1 MYVINP
7 IISRAIKAVNL
18 VILFNICIYT
28 NPLKSVQKSGDLEFN
43 VIHGSFQHSA
53 SHFQS
58 RHPIFLHSAVSF

>member
-28 NPLKSVQKSGDLEFN
+28 NPLKSVQKSGDL
-43 VIHGSFQHSA
+43 G
-53 SHFQS
+53 
-58 RHPIFLHSAVSF
+58 